1 MMEYN
6 NATLLVTF
14 FLSTTAVQ
22 LSASENSVSISVDK
36 QQRCISSNGLPDHS
50 TGTFPNSGNPNSI
63 SKQNIKLC
71 IPVTPNKGRVA
82 QQVRGSIG
90 VALNGVQIRP
100 GTADYYDASSRRGF
114 SRDRSSGW
122 NLEGLGA
129 RELLGMDNN
138 NAHVDNRGLY
148 HYHGV
153 APVIINKLQSS
164 LLGYAADGFPI
175 HYLAQQYTSSYR
187 LKSGTRAT
195 DPGGKHDGT
204 YNQDW
209 QFVKGAGD
217 LDQCNGAYVQGKYR
231 YFATDSYPFFPRC
244 LWGEISTDFLQKR
257 EAGARPNGANGKRD
271 QNNNRQPPSRTPPQQ
286 AINACQSKL
295 DGASCSFKPPHRNNS
310 IQGRCHQVS
319 NTTMACRPIR

>member
-1 MMEYN
+1 MLHN
-6 NATLLVTF
+6 NTTLLVTF
-14 FLSTTAVQ
+14 FLSTTAFQ
-22 LSASENSVSISVDK
+22 LSANENRVSMSVDK
-36 QQRCISSNGLPDHS
+36 EQRCISSNGLPDHN

-63 SKQNIKLC
+63 SKQTINLC
-71 IPVTPNKGRVA
+71 MPINPSKGNTA

-153 APVIINKLQSS
+153 APVIIKKLKDS

-175 HYLAQQYTSSYR
+175 HYLAEQYTSSYQ
-187 LKSGTRAT
+187 LKSGIRAT

-209 QFVKGAGD
+209 QFVKGTGD
-217 LDQCNGAYVQGKYR
+217 LDQCNGAFIEGKYR
-231 YFATDSYPFFPRC
+231 YFATDNYPFFPRC
-244 LWGEISTDFLQKR
+244 LWGEISADFIQKR
-257 EAGARPNGANGKRD
+257 EAGQRPNRTNGKQD
-271 QNNNRQPPSRTPPQQ
+271 NNRNRQSLGRTPPKQ
-286 AINACQSKL
+286 AISACQSKQ
-295 DGASCSFKPPHRNNS
+295 DGDSCSFKVPHRNS
-310 IQGRCHQVS
+310 TLQGRWHQVS
-319 NTTMACRPIR
+319 KTTMACRPMR